1 MAECIHI
8 YSQNCRGLNSV
19 EKRRDLFQYVRKKK
33 FDIIC
38 LQDVHIEAKMENFV
52 KNEWGYHLYL
62 SPFRG
67 NQRGVMVLMN
77 NTFEYDLG
85 RIKKDPNGN
94 FIIIELNISG
104 KKK

>member
-67 NQRGVMVLMN
+67 NQRGAMV
-77 NTFEYDLG
+77 
-85 RIKKDPNGN
+85 
-94 FIIIELNISG
+94 
-104 KKK
+104 